1 MNDLLAEL
9 GAPFPR
15 DRIHW
20 RVGATNNGRGIP
32 LAYLNARD
40 VMERLDEVVGPQNW
54 QDRYEET
61 AKRLI
66 CYLSIRTNVVV
77 EGIIT
82 GPEWITKADG
92 AGDTNMEGEK
102 GGLSDAFKRA
112 AVKWNIGRYLY
123 NCENRWVDLEN
134 GKYLPKNFGQGE
146 ILKAAENAFSSPQMR
161 KKYLTAIRETLAENN
176 ASRLNEDIWPE
187 LNTEQVQEI
196 WRQLASNER
205 SAIKA
210 LREAA

>member
-15 DRIHW
+15 DKIHW

-40 VMERLDEVVGPQNW
+40 VMERLDEIVGPENW
-54 QDRYEET
+54 MDRYDET
-61 AKRLI
+61 TKRLI
-66 CYLSIRTNVVV
+66 CYLSIRLD
-77 EGIIT
+77 G
-82 GPEWITKADG
+82 EWITKADG

-123 NCENRWVDLEN
+123 NCENRWVELEN

-161 KKYLTAIRETLAENN
+161 KKYLTAIRECLADGN
-176 ASRLNEDIWPE
+176 AHRLNDDIWPE
-187 LNTEQVQEI
+187 LNQEQVQEI

-205 SAIKA
+205 SAIK
-210 LREAA
+210 LMREEAA